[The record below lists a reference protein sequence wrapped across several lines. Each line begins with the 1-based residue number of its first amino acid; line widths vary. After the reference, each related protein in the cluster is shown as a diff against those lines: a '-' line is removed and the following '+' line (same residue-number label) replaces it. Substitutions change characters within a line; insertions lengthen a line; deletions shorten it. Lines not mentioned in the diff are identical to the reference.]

1 MIPFGRPETTTATTT
16 TADSVNGMIHPT
28 TESVSSKSFGRC
40 ADECRHASRP
50 YALQPH
56 PDHGCRRCG
65 GFDFIQSVFWNGT
78 IHNRYQ
84 ILRSNMYSG
93 GTKCCACCLLPGTW
107 YILVQ
112 HICTGVHLY
121 VHTTAQ
127 HCCRSFKS
135 VTTTDPFKCFVSD
148 GAVVICW

>member
-78 IHNRYQ
+78 IHTGIKYFE
-84 ILRSNMYSG
+84 
-93 GTKCCACCLLPGTW
+93 
-107 YILVQ
+107 V
-112 HICTGVHLY
+112 ICTPVALNVAPAVYYLVPGIYSYNISAQVYISTYTLLLN
-121 VHTTAQ
+121 TAAGLSNQ
-127 HCCRSFKS
+127 
-135 VTTTDPFKCFVSD
+135 
-148 GAVVICW
+148 